1 MNSDEIFTTTDP
13 EALRALAHPVRIE
26 LLDLLDDEGE
36 LTASRAAELTGQT
49 VGNCSFHLRTLA
61 RYGYIERGERQG
73 TAWPWRSI
81 SRNRELRADESDPE
95 SVRAVGAVAAMTLRR
110 EAESMAAELAAA
122 TSVAPGWAETVVV
135 NRSGFWA
142 TREEMADLVRRVREL
157 TEPFAGRWDDASK
170 RPEGAV
176 QGRLLGV
183 VLPGLEA
190 VAGATGAAAEEAG
203 L

>member
-1 MNSDEIFTTTDP
+1 MTVVNRDDAFMTTDP

-73 TAWPWRSI
+73 TAWPWRPV
-81 SRNRELRADESDPE
+81 SRHREMRADESDPE
-95 SVRAVGAVAAMTLRR
+95 SVRALGTIAAMSLRR
-110 EAESMAAELAAA
+110 EAESMASALASA
-122 TSVAPGWAETVVV
+122 TSVAPGWAEAVAVS
-135 NRSGFWA
+135 RAGFWA
-142 TREEMADLVRRVREL
+142 TREEMADLVRRVVAL
-157 TEPFAGRWDDASK
+157 TDPFTGRWDDPSE

-176 QGRLLGV
+176 RARFLGV
-183 VLPGLEA
+183 VLPDLDEVRG
-190 VAGATGAAAEEAG
+190 EEP
-203 L
+203 